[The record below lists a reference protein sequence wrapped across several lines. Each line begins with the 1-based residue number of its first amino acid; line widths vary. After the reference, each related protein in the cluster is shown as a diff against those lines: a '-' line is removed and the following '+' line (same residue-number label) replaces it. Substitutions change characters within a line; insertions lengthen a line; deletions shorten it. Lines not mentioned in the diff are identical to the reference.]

1 MARRMRCST
10 LALALTLALP
20 ACQTGPNPKRT
31 YERLLADYA
40 RDDGTAGLTYDIDA
54 RQREKCAKVVEWYG
68 EGLIRTPEDHLFA
81 ARILATSDVRTELEL
96 ARVLAVR
103 AAELGEESAYPVQA
117 EAVDRLLLKQ
127 GLPQRYGTQYVW
139 EPLFGRWRHYA
150 VDPLTTDEMR
160 KAMGIAPLAQ
170 LRARVN
176 ILNEGEAAERLRSVE
191 R

>member
-1 MARRMRCST
+1 MRYST
-10 LALALTLALP
+10 LVLALALALP
-20 ACQTGPNPKRT
+20 ACQTRPSPKHT

-54 RQREKCAKVVEWYG
+54 RQREKCAQVVEWYE
-68 EGLIRTPEDHLFA
+68 EGLIQTPEDHLFA
-81 ARILATSDVRTELEL
+81 AMVLATSDVRTELEL
-96 ARVLAVR
+96 ARVLAVQ
-103 AAELGEESAYPVQA
+103 AAELGEERAYPVQA

-170 LRARVN
+170 LRARVK
-176 ILNEGEAAERLRSVE
+176 ILNEGQAAERLRSVE